1 MASSRGAG
9 INGKSSP
16 RNLGLIIG
24 NSTRDLRPH
33 NVSMGGIGVYQKA
46 ARSNDGEFM
55 TDPRGRFI
63 EHLEPDQ
70 HGEHEVSRG
79 SQSELGA
86 GTCNG

>member
-1 MASSRGAG
+1 
-9 INGKSSP
+9 
-16 RNLGLIIG
+16 
-24 NSTRDLRPH
+24 
-33 NVSMGGIGVYQKA
+33 MGGIGVYQKA